1 MYQNETFVEL
11 IKEEVKPATGCT
23 EPIAI
28 ALCVAK
34 AREVLDEQV
43 DKIQLSLSPNIIKN
57 AMGVGIPGTNQVGIH
72 IAAALG
78 LIVGESRL
86 GLEVLS
92 KVTDES
98 VEKANKM
105 IKDNRIDI
113 RIADK
118 SCKLF
123 IDARVLNENNS
134 AHVIIQGGHTDIV
147 YVSRNDTV
155 YVDKLKTDT
164 IEAKHYN
171 EAICIDS
178 IYEFVT
184 QAPYQE
190 IEFILEGARMNK
202 RIALEGLRKEYGLK
216 VGKTIEKNIRNKIIA
231 DDMKNYAIRLSAAAS
246 DARMAGC
253 QLPVMTNSGSGN
265 QGITASLPIVAVSEW
280 LHKEEEELARALILS
295 NLVAIHIKK
304 NLGKLS
310 ALCGVIVA
318 GIGAGCGM
326 TYLLGGDIHNIKS
339 TIKNMIGDVSGMICD
354 GAKTGCALKV
364 ATVVEASFN
373 AMLLSLQ
380 NIEVTKT
387 EGIVDENIE
396 NCIKNLTYIGS
407 KGMEETDKMI
417 LDIMISKNIK

>member
-1 MYQNETFVEL
+1 MCNVQSFIDL
-11 IKEEVKPATGCT
+11 INKEVKPATGCT

-34 AREVLDEQV
+34 AKEVLDEDV
-43 DKIQLSLSPNIIKN
+43 EKIELLLSPNIIKN
-57 AMGVGIPGTNQVGIH
+57 AMGVGIPGTSQVGIH

-78 LIVGESRL
+78 AIVGESKL

-92 KVTDES
+92 KVKETH
-98 VEKANKM
+98 VNQANN
-105 IKDNRIDI
+105 IIDQNRIKI
-113 RIADK
+113 EVADK
-118 SCKLF
+118 DCKLY
-123 IDARVLNENNS
+123 IDATVIGKNNQ

-147 YVSRNDTV
+147 FISYNDDV
-155 YVDKLKTDT
+155 IMDKLSEVVEVEDYKV
-164 IEAKHYN
+164 
-171 EAICIDS
+171 AICIDS
-178 IYEFVT
+178 IYRFVQNT
-184 QAPYQE
+184 PFHE
-190 IEFILEGARMNK
+190 IKFILEGAIMNK
-202 RIALEGLRKEYGLK
+202 KIALEGLNKEYGLK
-216 VGKTIEKNIRNKIIA
+216 VGKTIEKNIKNNLIA

-253 QLPVMTNSGSGN
+253 PLPVMTNSGSGN
-265 QGITASLPIVAVSEW
+265 QGITATLPVVAIAEW
-280 LHKEEEELARALILS
+280 LHKSEEELARALILS
-295 NLVAIHIKK
+295 NLVAIHIKT

-326 TYLLGGDIHNIKS
+326 TYLLGGDIHNVKS

-373 AMLLSLQ
+373 STILSLG
-380 NIEVTKT
+380 NIEITKT
-387 EGIVDENIE
+387 EGIIDENIE
-396 NCIKNLTYIGS
+396 TCIKNLTCIGS

-417 LDIMISKNIK
+417 LDIMISKNNK

>member
-1 MYQNETFVEL
+1 MYCNEAFIDL
-11 IKEEVKPATGCT
+11 INQEVKPATGCT

-34 AREVLDEQV
+34 AKEVLDEPFE
-43 DKIQLSLSPNIIKN
+43 KIQLSLSPNIIKN
-57 AMGVGIPGTNQVGIH
+57 AMGVGIPGTNQIGIH

-78 LIVGESRL
+78 AVAGRSQL

-92 KVTDES
+92 TVTDES
-98 VEKANKM
+98 VKQADEIVKE
-105 IKDNRIDI
+105 NRIDI
-113 RIADK
+113 QVANK
-118 SCKLF
+118 NCKLY
-123 IDARVLNENNS
+123 IDAKISNKENN
-134 AHVIIQGGHTDIV
+134 ARVIIQGGHTDIV
-147 YVSRNDTV
+147 YVSRNDHV
-155 YVDKLKTDT
+155 FINKLTDA
-164 IEAKHYN
+164 IEAEDYH
-171 EAICIDS
+171 EALCVDS

-184 QAPYQE
+184 DVPYEQ
-190 IEFILEGARMNK
+190 IKFILDGSKMNK
-202 RIALEGLRKEYGLK
+202 KIALEGLNKEYGLK
-216 VGKTIEKNIRNKIIA
+216 VGKTLEKNIQNKIIA

-265 QGITASLPIVAVSEW
+265 QGITASLPVVAVSEW
-280 LHKEEEELARALILS
+280 LHKEDEELARALILS

-326 TYLLGGDIHNIKS
+326 TYLLGGKLNNIKS

-373 AMLLSLQ
+373 AMMLSLQ
-380 NIEVTKT
+380 DIEVTRT

-417 LDIMISKNIK
+417 LDIMISKNRK